1 MTAYDTLL
9 SVQEGDTV
17 TVTVDDFENTQHPR
31 DENPRTISGEVDAVK
46 EDVSHSAGEIQ
57 RTVAVGDPW
66 DEGCYIDLGDTAEN
80 KMAGGTYNP
89 RKYMKA
95 WRPRPGKDRL
105 LLGKVTEV
113 NHCVETGTDQS
124 GDSDA

>member
-9 SVQEGDTV
+9 SVEEGDTV
-17 TVTVDDFENTQHPR
+17 RVTVDDFENTKHPR
-31 DENPRTISGEVDAVK
+31 EDNPRTISGEVKRVK

-80 KMAGGTYNP
+80 KVTGGTYDS
-89 RKYMKA
+89 RKYTKA

-105 LLGKVTEV
+105 LLGKVTEA
-113 NHCVETGTDQS
+113 NHCVETATDHS
-124 GDSDA
+124 GGGE